1 MKKTVRFVA
10 AAGGFLLGAG
20 AIGGLEME
28 TMDMLPAV
36 VFCLLG
42 ILIFTVAILPPKVTK
57 STFRAYDSRDE
68 DSHDE
73 LAERRRQ
80 AEQIRKSAESWKS
93 IKEANK

>member
-1 MKKTVRFVA
+1 MKIIKFAVA
-10 AAGGFLLGAG
+10 AFGFLLGAG

-28 TMDMLPAV
+28 TMDMFPAV

-73 LAERRRQ
+73 LAQRRK
-80 AEQIRKSAESWKS
+80 AADSWES
-93 IKEANK
+93 IKEAQQK